1 MSGANP
7 KGELTTS
14 IIQPSSQ
21 TEQMPV
27 VGLSLR
33 RRHLRGWEPE
43 VRFFLVLV
51 GLTDCVAEINLSGI
65 LTENDIIVRCGE
77 GRLFTRWPPFVH
89 IFYGFVHILCGHHIC
104 AVLYNLWPALRDRGQ
119 CHNLTLGGHWMD
131 CTVGGL

>member
-1 MSGANP
+1 
-7 KGELTTS
+7 
-14 IIQPSSQ
+14 
-21 TEQMPV
+21 MPV

-65 LTENDIIVRCGE
+65 LTENDITVRCGE

-104 AVLYNLWPALRDRGQ
+104 AVLYDLWPVLQAVFGLDERPPIEPAGPRERSVLDT
-119 CHNLTLGGHWMD
+119 CVAMD
-131 CTVGGL
+131 VRV

>member
-1 MSGANP
+1 M
-7 KGELTTS
+7 
-14 IIQPSSQ
+14 
-21 TEQMPV
+21 

-33 RRHLRGWEPE
+33 RRHLRGRVGARSEILPG
-43 VRFFLVLV
+43 LV

-104 AVLYNLWPALRDRGQ
+104 AVLYDL
-119 CHNLTLGGHWMD
+119 
-131 CTVGGL
+131 